1 MRPDVL
7 SPAAVPTLIVDS
19 SGAVLHVVRRV
30 GGEEPPLS
38 RPVSR
43 HSSRVLRIH
52 EKASRCG
59 SGGPPSVFV
68 LALCSNRHRRGGGST
83 AGAGGGAARLGVAG
97 DLGFIHV
104 VVAPRV
110 RDHNTILCDAIL

>member
-1 MRPDVL
+1 MRPDLL

-43 HSSRVLRIH
+43 SSRVLRIH

-59 SGGPPSVFV
+59 GGGPPSVFV
-68 LALCSNRHRRGGGST
+68 LALCSNRHRRGGGGT